1 MKNVLFIAPTTYQ
14 LPLTE
19 NLKKKFIT
27 LSEVC
32 NVSVLAFA
40 NSKTFLNETYGNF
53 YLNKKIKNRLINYFR
68 IIQISIFTTNKIIKK
83 ENIDI
88 VCFQDPVSSFFS
100 INDFLEF
107 VSVITILGT
116 YAFKFL
122 SIDGISNFSILFLK
136 VRRAE
141 VKIVVE
147 THGDFIETL
156 SLEKNLVLPRLYKKL
171 FYIMAK
177 YSIGKSNII
186 RAVSSSTEQ
195 QVLDIDSS
203 KSVVRFPA
211 WIDFKDF
218 QNIEPKPL
226 SKDKFNILFIG
237 SVTDRKKPHM
247 IIEAIQRINDK
258 SYHLSI
264 VGPAPNEKYFKEL
277 KDLIGKSDLQ
287 NQVSLI
293 GPVDRESVKDYYSTS
308 NLMILPSISEGLAR
322 VIFESQVAM
331 CPVLVTDAPGM
342 SDIVIDGQTGYVFE
356 SNNLDSLSLK
366 IEYIKNN
373 YDEASLVAKNAKG
386 FILSNYSE
394 DNFKFSFK
402 KLFDTV

>member
-68 IIQISIFTTNKIIKK
+68 IIQISIFTTHKIIKK

-88 VCFQDPVSSFFS
+88 VCFQDPVSSF
-100 INDFLEF
+100 
-107 VSVITILGT
+107 
-116 YAFKFL
+116 
-122 SIDGISNFSILFLK
+122 FSILFLK

-156 SLEKNLVLPRLYKKL
+156 SLEKNLVLPSLYKKL

-258 SYHLSI
+258 SYNLSI

-277 KDLIGKSDLQ
+277 KDLIDKSDLQ

-373 YDEASLVAKNAKG
+373 YEEASLVAKNAKG

>member
-68 IIQISIFTTNKIIKK
+68 IIQISIFTTHKIIKK

-88 VCFQDPVSSFFS
+88 VCFQDPVSSF
-100 INDFLEF
+100 
-107 VSVITILGT
+107 
-116 YAFKFL
+116 
-122 SIDGISNFSILFLK
+122 FSILFLK

-247 IIEAIQRINDK
+247 IIEAIQRIDDK

-277 KDLIGKSDLQ
+277 KDLIDKSDLQ

-373 YDEASLVAKNAKG
+373 YEEASLVAKNAKG

>member
-40 NSKTFLNETYGNF
+40 NSKTFFNETYGNF

-68 IIQISIFTTNKIIKK
+68 IIQISIFTTHKIIKK

-88 VCFQDPVSSFFS
+88 VCFQDPVSSF
-100 INDFLEF
+100 
-107 VSVITILGT
+107 
-116 YAFKFL
+116 
-122 SIDGISNFSILFLK
+122 FSILFLK

-247 IIEAIQRINDK
+247 IIEAIQRSNDK

-277 KDLIGKSDLQ
+277 KDLIDKSDLQ

-293 GPVDRESVKDYYSTS
+293 GPVDRENVKDYYSTS

-373 YDEASLVAKNAKG
+373 YEEASLVAKNAKG

>member
-68 IIQISIFTTNKIIKK
+68 IIQISIFTTHKIIKK

-88 VCFQDPVSSFFS
+88 VCFQDPVSSF
-100 INDFLEF
+100 
-107 VSVITILGT
+107 
-116 YAFKFL
+116 
-122 SIDGISNFSILFLK
+122 FSILFLK

-277 KDLIGKSDLQ
+277 KDLIDKSDLQ
-287 NQVSLI
+287 KQVSLI
-293 GPVDRESVKDYYSTS
+293 GPVDRESVKNYYSSS

>member
-53 YLNKKIKNRLINYFR
+53 YFNKKIKNRLINYFR
-68 IIQISIFTTNKIIKK
+68 IIQISIFTTHKIIKK

-100 INDFLEF
+100 I
-107 VSVITILGT
+107 
-116 YAFKFL
+116 
-122 SIDGISNFSILFLK
+122 LFLK

-141 VKIVVE
+141 VKIIVE

-156 SLEKNLVLPRLYKKL
+156 SLEKNLVLPSLYKKL

-277 KDLIGKSDLQ
+277 KDLIDKSDLQ

-373 YDEASLVAKNAKG
+373 YEEASLVAKNAKG

>member
-68 IIQISIFTTNKIIKK
+68 IIQISIFTTHKIVKK

-100 INDFLEF
+100 I
-107 VSVITILGT
+107 
-116 YAFKFL
+116 
-122 SIDGISNFSILFLK
+122 LFLK
-136 VRRAE
+136 VRRAK

-258 SYHLSI
+258 SYNLSI

-277 KDLIGKSDLQ
+277 KDLIDKSDLQ

-373 YDEASLVAKNAKG
+373 YEEASLVAKNAKG

>member
-68 IIQISIFTTNKIIKK
+68 IIQISIFTTHKIIKK

-88 VCFQDPVSSFFS
+88 VCFQDPVSSF
-100 INDFLEF
+100 
-107 VSVITILGT
+107 
-116 YAFKFL
+116 
-122 SIDGISNFSILFLK
+122 FSILFLK

-156 SLEKNLVLPRLYKKL
+156 SLEKNLVLPSLYKKL

-277 KDLIGKSDLQ
+277 KDLIDKSDLQ

-366 IEYIKNN
+366 IEYIKNK
-373 YDEASLVAKNAKG
+373 YEEASLVAKNAKG

>member
-68 IIQISIFTTNKIIKK
+68 IIQISIFTTHKIIKK

-88 VCFQDPVSSFFS
+88 VCFQDPVSSF
-100 INDFLEF
+100 
-107 VSVITILGT
+107 
-116 YAFKFL
+116 
-122 SIDGISNFSILFLK
+122 FSILFLK

-218 QNIEPKPL
+218 QNIEPKPF

-277 KDLIGKSDLQ
+277 KDLIDKSDLQ

-356 SNNLDSLSLK
+356 SNNLDNLSLK

>member
-14 LPLTE
+14 LPLSE

-68 IIQISIFTTNKIIKK
+68 IIQISIFTTHKIIKK

-88 VCFQDPVSSFFS
+88 VCFQDPVSSF
-100 INDFLEF
+100 
-107 VSVITILGT
+107 
-116 YAFKFL
+116 
-122 SIDGISNFSILFLK
+122 FSILFLK

-156 SLEKNLVLPRLYKKL
+156 SLEKNLVLPSLYKKL

-258 SYHLSI
+258 SYNLSI

-277 KDLIGKSDLQ
+277 KDLIDKSDLQ

-373 YDEASLVAKNAKG
+373 YEEASLVAKNAKG

>member
-40 NSKTFLNETYGNF
+40 NTKTFLNETYGNF
-53 YLNKKIKNRLINYFR
+53 YLNKKIKNRLLNYFR
-68 IIQISIFTTNKIIKK
+68 IIQISIFTTYKIIKK

-100 INDFLEF
+100 I
-107 VSVITILGT
+107 
-116 YAFKFL
+116 
-122 SIDGISNFSILFLK
+122 LFLK
-136 VRRAE
+136 ARRVE
-141 VKIVVE
+141 VKIIVE

-277 KDLIGKSDLQ
+277 KDLIDKSDLQ

>member
-68 IIQISIFTTNKIIKK
+68 IIQISIFTTHKIIKK

-88 VCFQDPVSSFFS
+88 VCFQDPVSSF
-100 INDFLEF
+100 
-107 VSVITILGT
+107 
-116 YAFKFL
+116 
-122 SIDGISNFSILFLK
+122 FSILFLK

-218 QNIEPKPL
+218 QNIEPKPP

-277 KDLIGKSDLQ
+277 KDLIDKSDLQ

-293 GPVDRESVKDYYSTS
+293 GPVDRESVKDYYSSS

-373 YDEASLVAKNAKG
+373 YEEASLVAKNAKG

>member
-40 NSKTFLNETYGNF
+40 NSKTFFNETYGNF

-68 IIQISIFTTNKIIKK
+68 IIQISIFTTHKIIKK

-88 VCFQDPVSSFFS
+88 VCFQDPVSSF
-100 INDFLEF
+100 
-107 VSVITILGT
+107 
-116 YAFKFL
+116 
-122 SIDGISNFSILFLK
+122 FSILFLK

-258 SYHLSI
+258 SYNLSI
-264 VGPAPNEKYFKEL
+264 VGPAPNEKYFKEV
-277 KDLIGKSDLQ
+277 KDLIDKSDLQ

-293 GPVDRESVKDYYSTS
+293 GPVDRESVKDYYSSS

>member
-14 LPLTE
+14 LPLSE

-68 IIQISIFTTNKIIKK
+68 IIQISIFTTHKIIKK

-88 VCFQDPVSSFFS
+88 VCFQDPVSSF
-100 INDFLEF
+100 
-107 VSVITILGT
+107 
-116 YAFKFL
+116 
-122 SIDGISNFSILFLK
+122 FSILFLK

-156 SLEKNLVLPRLYKKL
+156 SLEKNLVLPSLYKKL

-218 QNIEPKPL
+218 QNIEPKPF
-226 SKDKFNILFIG
+226 SKGKFNILFIG

-277 KDLIGKSDLQ
+277 KDLIDKSDLQ

-373 YDEASLVAKNAKG
+373 YEEASLVAKNAKG

>member
-40 NSKTFLNETYGNF
+40 NSKTFFNETYGNF

-68 IIQISIFTTNKIIKK
+68 IIQISIFTTHKIIKK

-88 VCFQDPVSSFFS
+88 VCFQDPVSSF
-100 INDFLEF
+100 
-107 VSVITILGT
+107 
-116 YAFKFL
+116 
-122 SIDGISNFSILFLK
+122 FSILFLK

-218 QNIEPKPL
+218 QNIEPKPP

-258 SYHLSI
+258 SYNLSI

-277 KDLIGKSDLQ
+277 KDLIDKLGLQ

-373 YDEASLVAKNAKG
+373 YEEASLVAKNAKG

>member
-1 MKNVLFIAPTTYQ
+1 MKNVLFIAPTTYP

-68 IIQISIFTTNKIIKK
+68 IIQISIFTTYKTIKK

-100 INDFLEF
+100 IL
-107 VSVITILGT
+107 L
-116 YAFKFL
+116 
-122 SIDGISNFSILFLK
+122 LK

-156 SLEKNLVLPRLYKKL
+156 SLEKNLVLPMLYKKL

-258 SYHLSI
+258 RYHLSI

-277 KDLIGKSDLQ
+277 KDLIDKSDLQ

-373 YDEASLVAKNAKG
+373 YEEASLVAKNAKG

>member
-68 IIQISIFTTNKIIKK
+68 IIQISIFTTHKIIKK

-88 VCFQDPVSSFFS
+88 VCFQDPVSSF
-100 INDFLEF
+100 
-107 VSVITILGT
+107 
-116 YAFKFL
+116 
-122 SIDGISNFSILFLK
+122 FSILFLK

-156 SLEKNLVLPRLYKKL
+156 SLEKNLVLPMLYKKL

-218 QNIEPKPL
+218 QNIEPKPF

-247 IIEAIQRINDK
+247 IIEAIQRIYDK

-277 KDLIGKSDLQ
+277 KDLIDKSDLQ

-373 YDEASLVAKNAKG
+373 YEEASLVAKNAKG

>member
-68 IIQISIFTTNKIIKK
+68 IIQISIFTTHKIIKK

-100 INDFLEF
+100 I
-107 VSVITILGT
+107 
-116 YAFKFL
+116 
-122 SIDGISNFSILFLK
+122 LFLK

-141 VKIVVE
+141 VKIIVE

-258 SYHLSI
+258 SYNLSI

-277 KDLIGKSDLQ
+277 KDLIDKSDLQ

-293 GPVDRESVKDYYSTS
+293 GPVDRENVKDYYSTS

>member
-68 IIQISIFTTNKIIKK
+68 IIQISIFTTHKIIKK

-88 VCFQDPVSSFFS
+88 VCFQDPVSSF
-100 INDFLEF
+100 
-107 VSVITILGT
+107 
-116 YAFKFL
+116 
-122 SIDGISNFSILFLK
+122 FSILFLK

-258 SYHLSI
+258 SYNLSI

-277 KDLIGKSDLQ
+277 KDLIDKSDLQ

-293 GPVDRESVKDYYSTS
+293 GPVDRESVKDYYSSS

-356 SNNLDSLSLK
+356 SNNLDSLVSK
-366 IEYIKNN
+366 IEYIKSNHE
-373 YDEASLVAKNAKG
+373 EASFVAKNAKG

>member
-68 IIQISIFTTNKIIKK
+68 IIQISIFTTHKIIKK

-100 INDFLEF
+100 I
-107 VSVITILGT
+107 
-116 YAFKFL
+116 
-122 SIDGISNFSILFLK
+122 LFLK
-136 VRRAE
+136 ARRTE
-141 VKIVVE
+141 VKIIVE

-258 SYHLSI
+258 SYNLSI

-277 KDLIGKSDLQ
+277 KDLIDKSDLQ

>member
-40 NSKTFLNETYGNF
+40 NSKTFLDETYGNF
-53 YLNKKIKNRLINYFR
+53 YLNKKIKNRLLNYFR
-68 IIQISIFTTNKIIKK
+68 IIQISIFTTYKIIKK

-100 INDFLEF
+100 I
-107 VSVITILGT
+107 
-116 YAFKFL
+116 
-122 SIDGISNFSILFLK
+122 LFLN

-141 VKIVVE
+141 VKIIVE

-177 YSIGKSNII
+177 YSIAKSNII

-218 QNIEPKPL
+218 QNIEPKPF

-277 KDLIGKSDLQ
+277 KDLIDKSDLQ
-287 NQVSLI
+287 TQVSLI

-356 SNNLDSLSLK
+356 SNNLDSLTLK

-373 YDEASLVAKNAKG
+373 YDEASLVAMNAKG

>member
-68 IIQISIFTTNKIIKK
+68 IIQISIFTTHKIIKK

-100 INDFLEF
+100 I
-107 VSVITILGT
+107 
-116 YAFKFL
+116 
-122 SIDGISNFSILFLK
+122 LFLK

-141 VKIVVE
+141 VKIIVE

-247 IIEAIQRINDK
+247 IIEAIQRSNDK
-258 SYHLSI
+258 SYNLSI

-277 KDLIGKSDLQ
+277 KDLIDKSDLQ

-293 GPVDRESVKDYYSTS
+293 GPVDRENVKDYYSTS

-373 YDEASLVAKNAKG
+373 YEEASLVAKNAKG

>member
-53 YLNKKIKNRLINYFR
+53 YLNKKIKNRLLNYFR
-68 IIQISIFTTNKIIKK
+68 IIQISIFTTHKIIKK

-100 INDFLEF
+100 I
-107 VSVITILGT
+107 
-116 YAFKFL
+116 
-122 SIDGISNFSILFLK
+122 LFLK

-141 VKIVVE
+141 VKIIVE

-258 SYHLSI
+258 SYNLSI

-277 KDLIGKSDLQ
+277 KDLIDKSDLQ

-293 GPVDRESVKDYYSTS
+293 GPVDRENVKDYYSTS

-373 YDEASLVAKNAKG
+373 YEEASLVAKNAKG

>member
-14 LPLTE
+14 LPLSE

-40 NSKTFLNETYGNF
+40 NNKTVLKETYGNF
-53 YLNKKIKNRLINYFR
+53 YLNKKISNRFINYFR
-68 IIQISIFTTNKIIKK
+68 IIQISIFTTYKIVKK
-83 ENIDI
+83 EKIDI

-100 INDFLEF
+100 I
-107 VSVITILGT
+107 
-116 YAFKFL
+116 
-122 SIDGISNFSILFLK
+122 LFLK
-136 VRRAE
+136 ARGVD
-141 VKIVVE
+141 VKIIVE

-156 SLEKNLVLPRLYKKL
+156 SLEKNLLLPRLYKKL

-186 RAVSSSTEQ
+186 RAVSSSTEK

-203 KSVVRFPA
+203 KSIVRFPA
-211 WIDFKDF
+211 WVDFKDF
-218 QNIEPKPL
+218 QNVEPGSF

-247 IIEAIQRINDK
+247 IIEAIQIINDE

-264 VGPAPNEKYFKEL
+264 VGPTPNEKYFLEL
-277 KDLIGKSDLQ
+277 KDVIDKSGLQ
-287 NQVSLI
+287 NQVSFT
-293 GPVDRESVKDYYSTS
+293 GAVDRESVKEYYSTS

-322 VIFESQVAM
+322 VIFESQVAS

-342 SDIVIDGQTGYVFE
+342 GDIVIDGQTGYVFE
-356 SNNLDSLSLK
+356 SNNIDSLIAK
-366 IEYIKNN
+366 IVYIKNN
-373 YDEASLVAKNAKG
+373 YEEASLVAKSAKE
-386 FILSNYSE
+386 FILSNFSE

-402 KLFDTV
+402 KLFDTVYL

>member
-68 IIQISIFTTNKIIKK
+68 IIQISIFTTHKIIKK

-100 INDFLEF
+100 I
-107 VSVITILGT
+107 
-116 YAFKFL
+116 
-122 SIDGISNFSILFLK
+122 LFLK
-136 VRRAE
+136 VRRAK

-156 SLEKNLVLPRLYKKL
+156 SLEKNLVLPGLYKKL

-277 KDLIGKSDLQ
+277 KDLIDKSDLQ

>member
-14 LPLTE
+14 FPLTE

-68 IIQISIFTTNKIIKK
+68 IIQISIFTTHKIIKK

-88 VCFQDPVSSFFS
+88 VCFQDPVSSF
-100 INDFLEF
+100 
-107 VSVITILGT
+107 
-116 YAFKFL
+116 
-122 SIDGISNFSILFLK
+122 FSILFLK

-156 SLEKNLVLPRLYKKL
+156 SLEKNLVLPMLYKKL

-218 QNIEPKPL
+218 QNIEPKPP
-226 SKDKFNILFIG
+226 SKEKFNILFIG

-277 KDLIGKSDLQ
+277 KDLIDKSDLQ

-356 SNNLDSLSLK
+356 SNNLYSLSLK

>member
-53 YLNKKIKNRLINYFR
+53 YLNKKIKNRLLNYFR
-68 IIQISIFTTNKIIKK
+68 IIQISIFTTHKIIKK

-88 VCFQDPVSSFFS
+88 VCFQDPVSSF
-100 INDFLEF
+100 
-107 VSVITILGT
+107 
-116 YAFKFL
+116 
-122 SIDGISNFSILFLK
+122 FSILFLK

-258 SYHLSI
+258 SYNLSI

-277 KDLIGKSDLQ
+277 KDLIDKSDLQ

-293 GPVDRESVKDYYSTS
+293 GPVDRESVKDYYSSS

-394 DNFKFSFK
+394 DNFKFRFK

>member
-68 IIQISIFTTNKIIKK
+68 IIQISIFTTHKIIKK

-88 VCFQDPVSSFFS
+88 VCFQDPVSSF
-100 INDFLEF
+100 
-107 VSVITILGT
+107 
-116 YAFKFL
+116 
-122 SIDGISNFSILFLK
+122 FSILFLK

-156 SLEKNLVLPRLYKKL
+156 SLEKNLVLPMLYKKL

-186 RAVSSSTEQ
+186 RSVSSSTEQ

-277 KDLIGKSDLQ
+277 KDLIDKSDLQ

-342 SDIVIDGQTGYVFE
+342 SDIVIDGQTGYVFK

>member
-53 YLNKKIKNRLINYFR
+53 YLNKKIKNRLLNYFR
-68 IIQISIFTTNKIIKK
+68 IIQISIFTTHKIIKK

-88 VCFQDPVSSFFS
+88 VCFQDPVSSF
-100 INDFLEF
+100 
-107 VSVITILGT
+107 
-116 YAFKFL
+116 
-122 SIDGISNFSILFLK
+122 FSILFLK

-258 SYHLSI
+258 SYNLSI
-264 VGPAPNEKYFKEL
+264 VGPAPNEKYFKEV
-277 KDLIGKSDLQ
+277 KDLIDKSDLQ

-293 GPVDRESVKDYYSTS
+293 GPVDRESVKDYYSSS

>member
-14 LPLTE
+14 LPLSE

-68 IIQISIFTTNKIIKK
+68 IIQISIFTTHKIIKK

-88 VCFQDPVSSFFS
+88 VCFQDPVSSF
-100 INDFLEF
+100 
-107 VSVITILGT
+107 
-116 YAFKFL
+116 
-122 SIDGISNFSILFLK
+122 FSILFLK

-147 THGDFIETL
+147 THGDFIEAL
-156 SLEKNLVLPRLYKKL
+156 SLEKNLVLPRVYKKL

-247 IIEAIQRINDK
+247 IIEAIQRIYDK

-277 KDLIGKSDLQ
+277 KDLIDKSDLQ

>member
-68 IIQISIFTTNKIIKK
+68 IIQISIFTTHKIIKK

-100 INDFLEF
+100 I
-107 VSVITILGT
+107 
-116 YAFKFL
+116 
-122 SIDGISNFSILFLK
+122 LFLK
-136 VRRAE
+136 ARRTE
-141 VKIVVE
+141 VKIIVE

-258 SYHLSI
+258 SYNLSI

-277 KDLIGKSDLQ
+277 KDLIDKSDLQ

-373 YDEASLVAKNAKG
+373 YEEASLVAKNAKG

>member
-68 IIQISIFTTNKIIKK
+68 IIQISIFTTHKIIKK

-88 VCFQDPVSSFFS
+88 VCFQDPVSSF
-100 INDFLEF
+100 
-107 VSVITILGT
+107 
-116 YAFKFL
+116 
-122 SIDGISNFSILFLK
+122 FSILFLK

-247 IIEAIQRINDK
+247 IIEAIQRSNDK
-258 SYHLSI
+258 SYNLSI

-277 KDLIGKSDLQ
+277 KDLIDKLGLQ

-293 GPVDRESVKDYYSTS
+293 GPVDRENVKDYYSTS

-366 IEYIKNN
+366 IEYINNN

>member
-40 NSKTFLNETYGNF
+40 NNKTVLNETYGNF
-53 YLNKKIKNRLINYFR
+53 YLNKKISNRLINYFR
-68 IIQISIFTTNKIIKK
+68 IIQISIFTTYKIVKK
-83 ENIDI
+83 EKIDI

-100 INDFLEF
+100 I
-107 VSVITILGT
+107 
-116 YAFKFL
+116 
-122 SIDGISNFSILFLK
+122 LFLK
-136 VRRAE
+136 VRGIDI
-141 VKIVVE
+141 KIIVE

-156 SLEKNLVLPRLYKKL
+156 SLEKNLLLPRLYKKL

-186 RAVSSSTEQ
+186 RAVSSSTEK

-203 KSVVRFPA
+203 KSIVRFPA
-211 WIDFKDF
+211 WVDFKDF
-218 QNIEPKPL
+218 QNVEPGSF

-247 IIEAIQRINDK
+247 IIEAIQIINDE

-264 VGPAPNEKYFKEL
+264 VGPTPNDKYFLEL
-277 KDLIGKSDLQ
+277 KDVIDKSGLQ
-287 NQVSLI
+287 NQVSFT
-293 GPVDRESVKDYYSTS
+293 GAVDRESVKEYYSTS

-322 VIFESQVAM
+322 VIFESQVAS

-342 SDIVIDGQTGYVFE
+342 GDIVIDGQTGYVFE
-356 SNNLDSLSLK
+356 SNNIDSLIAK
-366 IEYIKNN
+366 IIYIKNN
-373 YDEASLVAKNAKG
+373 YEEVSLVAKNAKE
-386 FILSNYSE
+386 FILSNFSE

>member
-68 IIQISIFTTNKIIKK
+68 IIQISIFTTYKIIKK

-88 VCFQDPVSSFFS
+88 VCFQDPVSSF
-100 INDFLEF
+100 
-107 VSVITILGT
+107 
-116 YAFKFL
+116 
-122 SIDGISNFSILFLK
+122 FSILFLK

-258 SYHLSI
+258 SYNLSI

-277 KDLIGKSDLQ
+277 KDLIDKSDLQ

>member
-32 NVSVLAFA
+32 NVSVLAFG

-53 YLNKKIKNRLINYFR
+53 YFNKKIKNRLINYFR
-68 IIQISIFTTNKIIKK
+68 IIQISIFTTHKIIKK

-100 INDFLEF
+100 I
-107 VSVITILGT
+107 
-116 YAFKFL
+116 
-122 SIDGISNFSILFLK
+122 LFLK

-141 VKIVVE
+141 VKIIVE

-277 KDLIGKSDLQ
+277 KDLIDKSDLQ

-293 GPVDRESVKDYYSTS
+293 GPVDRENVKDYYSTS

-373 YDEASLVAKNAKG
+373 YEEASLVAKNAKG

>member
-40 NSKTFLNETYGNF
+40 NSKTFFNETYGNF

-68 IIQISIFTTNKIIKK
+68 IIQISIFTTHKIIKK

-88 VCFQDPVSSFFS
+88 VCFQDPVSSF
-100 INDFLEF
+100 
-107 VSVITILGT
+107 
-116 YAFKFL
+116 
-122 SIDGISNFSILFLK
+122 FSILFLK

-258 SYHLSI
+258 SYNLSI

-277 KDLIGKSDLQ
+277 KDLIDKSDLQ

-293 GPVDRESVKDYYSTS
+293 GPVGRESVKDYYSSS

-366 IEYIKNN
+366 IEYINNN

>member
-53 YLNKKIKNRLINYFR
+53 YLNKKIKNRLLNYFR
-68 IIQISIFTTNKIIKK
+68 IIQISIFTTHKIIKK

-100 INDFLEF
+100 I
-107 VSVITILGT
+107 
-116 YAFKFL
+116 
-122 SIDGISNFSILFLK
+122 LFLK

-141 VKIVVE
+141 VKIIVE

-195 QVLDIDSS
+195 QVVDIDSS

-277 KDLIGKSDLQ
+277 KDLIDKSDLQ

-373 YDEASLVAKNAKG
+373 YEEASLVAKNAKG